1 MQEKGEGYKHS
12 FHNEAVF
19 SITGRIKY
27 AILFQ
32 MSLLMPRLSKR
43 FFTAPG
49 LALTALLGVLLFQP
63 LAALAQQEHAVVRIG
78 VLAFRGHQQAMSR
91 WQPMADYLNT
101 NLPGIYFKIVPLNLQ
116 QVRKATAAED
126 IDFVL
131 TNPGNYVLL
140 ESRYGASRIATL
152 KRHWQGHDYSRFGAV
167 IFSRRDNPDI
177 KSLKDLTGHSLMI
190 VNNHAFGG
198 FQMAWRELKE
208 ADVDPFKDIAELK
221 FNGFPQDNI
230 VYAVMNGK
238 VDAGTIRTGIL
249 ENMALNGKVELDQI
263 RVLENRNVEGFQF
276 LHSTRLY
283 PEWPLAK
290 LKHTS
295 DELASKLVVTLLSAP
310 KGAFSLSGTDW
321 VSWTIPLDYTKVN
334 DLMRELRIGPYL
346 PDAQLSLTKMIE
358 EYAHWLIMIL
368 TVLFGLVL
376 LSIYVLRVNRRLV
389 DTQHILQDEIAER
402 VVAQDKLNEN
412 KRFLEQRVVERT
424 ASLAELNSA
433 LQHSELTLRE
443 LNRIVSEFPVPLEEK
458 IRALIELGR
467 KHFGFS
473 SASLYRRNDDGVS
486 MVMKVGAESAS
497 NTVDEDAILPGGI
510 GIDEFDEML
519 QDDDVVL
526 AEKTFPVVGNAK
538 GEADYLSCVA
548 VKVLVEGRPFGFL
561 CLADDQDVSRNL
573 GEVDRDILQL
583 IADWLGMEIARKQ
596 VGDREQQHLSDL
608 AHVTR
613 LSTMGEMASGLA
625 HELNQPLTA
634 IANYIRGC
642 LRRIDRGNLEV
653 TELSAIMQ
661 QSIHEAERAAEIIRR
676 LRAFVNKEDPHHER
690 VEINKLI
697 VRVCDFLTSE
707 MERKSITLK
716 LSLAENLPV
725 LIVDAIQIE
734 QVLLNLLRNAID
746 AVHTPWQGEKM
757 IEVASSMTQSDMV
770 HIEVRDT
777 GSGLPDGEQQQ
788 IFDPFYTTKDEGMG
802 MGLSISRTI
811 IEAHGGTMYTDTSG
825 QYTIVG
831 FSLPQLET
839 P

>member
-1 MQEKGEGYKHS
+1 M
-12 FHNEAVF
+12 
-19 SITGRIKY
+19 
-27 AILFQ
+27 
-32 MSLLMPRLSKR
+32 
-43 FFTAPG
+43 
-49 LALTALLGVLLFQP
+49 ALLLLSGALFSQALP
-63 LAALAQQEHAVVRIG
+63 ALAQQESIVVRIG

-91 WQPMADYLNT
+91 WQPMADYLNR
-101 NLPGIYFKIVPLNLQ
+101 NLSGIRFKIVPLNLQ
-116 QVRKATAAED
+116 QVRKATADED

-167 IFSRRDNPDI
+167 IFTRRDNPDI
-177 KSLKDLTGHSLMI
+177 KSLKDLKGRSLMI

-198 FQMAWRELKE
+198 FQMAWRELKD
-208 ADVDPFKDIAELK
+208 AGIDPFKDIAELK
-221 FNGFPQDNI
+221 FNGFPQDDI
-230 VYAVMNGK
+230 VHAVMNGK
-238 VDAGTIRTGIL
+238 VDAGTVRTGIL
-249 ENMALNGKVELDQI
+249 ENMALNGEVELERI
-263 RVLENRNVEGFQF
+263 RILKSRNIEDFQF
-276 LHSTRLY
+276 LLSTRLY

-295 DELASKLVVTLLSAP
+295 DALASKLVVALLSAP
-310 KGAFSLSGTDW
+310 KGAFSLSGADW
-321 VSWTIPLDYTKVN
+321 VSWTIPLDYTRVN
-334 DLMRELRIGPYL
+334 ELMRELRIGPYL
-346 PDAQLSLTKMIE
+346 PNAQRSLGETIK
-358 EYAHWLIMIL
+358 EYAHWLIVIL
-368 TVLFGLVL
+368 TVLFGLAL

-402 VVAQDKLNEN
+402 IVAQEKLNEN
-412 KRFLEQRVVERT
+412 KLFLEQRVAERT

-443 LNRIVSEFPVPLEEK
+443 LNRIVSVFPAPLEEK

-467 KHFGFS
+467 KHFGFA
-473 SASLYRRNDDGVS
+473 SASLYRRNDDGISV
-486 MVMKVGAESAS
+486 MMKVGAE
-497 NTVDEDAILPGGI
+497 VDAKTTSGDADDTTMLPGGI
-510 GIDEFDEML
+510 SIDEFDEML
-519 QDDDVVL
+519 QDDNVLL
-526 AEKTFPVVGNAK
+526 AEKSFPVDRDIE
-538 GEADYLSCVA
+538 GEAGLISCVA
-548 VKVLVEGRPFGFL
+548 VKVMVEGRPFGFL

-583 IADWLGMEIARKQ
+583 IADWLGMEVARKQ
-596 VGDREQQHLSDL
+596 VSDREQQHLSDL

-642 LRRIDRGNLEV
+642 QRRIDRGNLET
-653 TELSAIMQ
+653 TELTDILQ
-661 QSIHEAERAAEIIRR
+661 QSVQEAERAAVIIRR
-676 LRAFVNKEDPHHER
+676 LRAFVNKEDPHHEC
-690 VEINKLI
+690 VEINALI
-697 VRVCDFLTSE
+697 SRVTGFLGSE

-716 LSLAENLPV
+716 FSLAENLPV

-746 AVHTPWQGEKM
+746 AVHVPWQGEKV
-757 IEVASSMTQSDMV
+757 IEVASSLVEDDMV
-770 HIEVRDT
+770 HIEVRDS

-825 QYTIVG
+825 QYTTVG
-831 FSLPQLET
+831 LALPQPGDVCE
-839 P
+839 

>member
-1 MQEKGEGYKHS
+1 M
-12 FHNEAVF
+12 N
-19 SITGRIKY
+19 I
-27 AILFQ
+27 
-32 MSLLMPRLSKR
+32 MMPRRPLR
-43 FFTAPG
+43 FFIGPSM
-49 LALTALLGVLLFQP
+49 ALLLLPAVLFFQLQP
-63 LAALAQQEHAVVRIG
+63 ALAQQESAIVRIG

-91 WQPMADYLNT
+91 WQPMAEYLNT
-101 NLPGIYFKIVPLNLQ
+101 NLPGIRFKIVPLNLQ
-116 QVRKATAAED
+116 QVRKATAAEE

-152 KRHWQGHDYSRFGAV
+152 KRHWQGHDYSHFGAV
-167 IFSRRDNPDI
+167 IFTRRDNPEI
-177 KSLKDLTGHSLMI
+177 KSLKDIKGRSLMI

-208 ADVDPFKDIAELK
+208 VGIDPFKDIAELK

-230 VYAVMNGK
+230 VHAVMNGE
-238 VDAGTIRTGIL
+238 VDAGTIRTGLL
-249 ENMALNGKVELDQI
+249 ENMALNGKVELDKI

-276 LHSTRLY
+276 LLSTRLY

-290 LKHTS
+290 LKHTP
-295 DELASKLVVTLLSAP
+295 DELASKIVVALLSAP

-321 VSWTIPLDYTKVN
+321 VSWTIPLDYTNVN
-334 DLMRELRIGPYL
+334 ELMRELRIGPYL
-346 PDAQLSLTKMIE
+346 PDAQPSLSKTIK
-358 EYAHWLIMIL
+358 EYASWLIMIL
-368 TVLFGLVL
+368 SVLFGLAL

-402 VVAQDKLNEN
+402 VVAQEKLNEN

-433 LQHSELTLRE
+433 LQHSEITLRE
-443 LNRIVSEFPVPLEEK
+443 LNRIVSVFPVPLEEK

-467 KHFGFS
+467 KHFGFA
-473 SASLYRRNDDGVS
+473 SASLYRRNEDGISVVL
-486 MVMKVGAESAS
+486 MVGS
-497 NTVDEDAILPGGI
+497 NTGAVATSNIADDTTVFMGGI
-510 GIDEFDEML
+510 GVDEFDEML
-519 QDDDVVL
+519 QDDEVLL
-526 AEKTFPVVGNAK
+526 AEKSFQVDGKAE
-538 GEADYLSCVA
+538 GEVDLLSCVA
-548 VKVLVEGRPFGFL
+548 VKVLVEGKPYGFL

-583 IADWLGMEIARKQ
+583 ITDWLGMEIARKQ

-634 IANYIRGC
+634 IANYLRGC
-642 LRRIDRGNLEV
+642 QRRIDRGNLEV
-653 TELSAIMQ
+653 TELTAIMQ
-661 QSIHEAERAAEIIRR
+661 QSIQEAERAAKIIRR
-676 LRAFVNKEDPHHER
+676 MRAFVNKEDPHHER
-690 VEINKLI
+690 VEINELI
-697 VRVCDFLTSE
+697 TRVSGFLRSE
-707 MERKSITLK
+707 MERKSITLT
-716 LSLAENLPV
+716 LSLAENLPI

-746 AVHTPWQGEKM
+746 AVNVPWQGEKK
-757 IEVASSMTQSDMV
+757 IEVASSMTEAGMLN
-770 HIEVRDT
+770 IEVRDT
-777 GSGLPDGEQQQ
+777 GVGLPDGEQQQ

-825 QYTIVG
+825 QHTIVG
-831 FSLPQLET
+831 VALPQSGDT
-839 P
+839 

>member
-1 MQEKGEGYKHS
+1 M
-12 FHNEAVF
+12 
-19 SITGRIKY
+19 
-27 AILFQ
+27 
-32 MSLLMPRLSKR
+32 
-43 FFTAPG
+43 
-49 LALTALLGVLLFQP
+49 ALLLLPAVLFFQVQP
-63 LAALAQQEHAVVRIG
+63 VSAQQESAVVRIG

-91 WQPMADYLNT
+91 WQPMADYLNA
-101 NLPGIYFKIVPLNLQ
+101 NLPWIRFKIVPLNLQ
-116 QVRKATAAED
+116 QVRKATAAEK

-152 KRHWQGHDYSRFGAV
+152 KRHWLGHDYSRFGAV
-167 IFSRRDNPDI
+167 VFTRRDNPDI
-177 KSLKDLTGHSLMI
+177 KSLKDIKGRSLMI

-208 ADVDPFKDIAELK
+208 VGIDPFKDIAELK

-230 VYAVMNGK
+230 VHAVMNGE
-238 VDAGTIRTGIL
+238 VDAGTIRTGLL
-249 ENMALNGKVELDQI
+249 ENMALNGKVELDKI

-276 LHSTRLY
+276 LLSTRLY

-290 LKHTS
+290 LKHTP
-295 DELASKLVVTLLSAP
+295 DELASKIVVALLSAP

-321 VSWTIPLDYTKVN
+321 VSWTIPLDYSNVN
-334 DLMRELRIGPYL
+334 ELMRELRIGPYL
-346 PDAQLSLTKMIE
+346 PDAQLSLSKTIK
-358 EYAHWLIMIL
+358 EYAYWLIMIL
-368 TVLFGLVL
+368 AVLFGLAL

-402 VVAQDKLNEN
+402 VVAQEKLNEN

-433 LQHSELTLRE
+433 LQHSEITLRE
-443 LNRIVSEFPVPLEEK
+443 LNRIVSVFPVPLEEK

-467 KHFGFS
+467 KHFGFA
-473 SASLYRRNDDGVS
+473 SASLYRRNEDGISVVLMVGSDSGEVATSNIADDT
-486 MVMKVGAESAS
+486 
-497 NTVDEDAILPGGI
+497 TVFMGGI
-510 GIDEFDEML
+510 GVDEFDEML
-519 QDDDVVL
+519 QDDEVLL
-526 AEKTFPVVGNAK
+526 AEKSFQVDGKAE
-538 GEADYLSCVA
+538 GEVDLLSCVA
-548 VKVLVEGRPFGFL
+548 VKVLVEGKPYGFL

-634 IANYIRGC
+634 IANYLRGC
-642 LRRIDRGNLEV
+642 QRRIDRGNLEV
-653 TELSAIMQ
+653 TELTAIMQ
-661 QSIHEAERAAEIIRR
+661 QSIQEAERAAKIIRR
-676 LRAFVNKEDPHHER
+676 MRAFVNKEDPHHER
-690 VEINKLI
+690 IEINELI
-697 VRVCDFLTSE
+697 TRVSGFLRSE
-707 MERKSITLK
+707 MERKSITLA
-716 LSLAENLPV
+716 LSLAENLPI

-746 AVHTPWQGEKM
+746 AVNVPWQGEKK
-757 IEVASSMTQSDMV
+757 IEVASSMTEAGMLN
-770 HIEVRDT
+770 IEVRDT
-777 GSGLPDGEQQQ
+777 GIGLPDGEQQQ

-825 QYTIVG
+825 QHTIVG
-831 FSLPQLET
+831 VALPQSGDT
-839 P
+839 

>member
-1 MQEKGEGYKHS
+1 M
-12 FHNEAVF
+12 
-19 SITGRIKY
+19 
-27 AILFQ
+27 
-32 MSLLMPRLSKR
+32 
-43 FFTAPG
+43 
-49 LALTALLGVLLFQP
+49 ALLLPPAVLLFQVQP
-63 LAALAQQEHAVVRIG
+63 VSAQQESAVVRIG

-101 NLPGIYFKIVPLNLQ
+101 NLPGIRFKIVPLNLQ
-116 QVRKATAAED
+116 QVRKATAAEE

-167 IFSRRDNPDI
+167 VFTRRDNPDI
-177 KSLKDLTGHSLMI
+177 KSLKDLKGRSLMI

-198 FQMAWRELKE
+198 FQMAWRELKD
-208 ADVDPFKDIAELK
+208 AGVDPFKDIAELK

-230 VYAVMNGK
+230 VHAVMSGQ
-238 VDAGTIRTGIL
+238 VDAGTIRSGIL
-249 ENMALNGKVELDQI
+249 ENMALNGKVELDKV

-276 LHSTRLY
+276 LLSTRLY

-290 LKHTS
+290 LKHTQ
-295 DELASKLVVTLLSAP
+295 DELASKLVVALLSAP

-321 VSWTIPLDYTKVN
+321 VSWTIPLDYSHVN
-334 DLMRELRIGPYL
+334 ELMRELRIGPYL
-346 PDAQLSLTKMIE
+346 PDAQQSLSKTIK
-358 EYAHWLIMIL
+358 EYAYWLVMVL
-368 TVLFGLVL
+368 AVLFGLAL

-389 DTQHILQDEIAER
+389 DTQHVLQDEIAER
-402 VVAQDKLNEN
+402 VVAQQKLNEN

-433 LQHSELTLRE
+433 LQHSEITLRE
-443 LNRIVSEFPVPLEEK
+443 LNRIVSVFRVPLEEK

-473 SASLYRRNDDGVS
+473 SASLYRRNEDGISVVLMAGPDSGAATTSNNADDTAMF
-486 MVMKVGAESAS
+486 MV
-497 NTVDEDAILPGGI
+497 GI
-510 GIDEFDEML
+510 GVDEFDEML
-519 QDDDVVL
+519 QDDEVLL
-526 AEKTFPVVGNAK
+526 AEKSFQVDGKVE
-538 GEADYLSCVA
+538 GEVDLISCVA
-548 VKVLVEGRPFGFL
+548 VKVMVEGKPYGFL

-583 IADWLGMEIARKQ
+583 IVDWLGMEIARKQ

-634 IANYIRGC
+634 IANYLRGC
-642 LRRIDRGNLEV
+642 QRRIDRGNLEV
-653 TELSAIMQ
+653 TELTAIMH
-661 QSIHEAERAAEIIRR
+661 QSIQEAERAAKIIRR
-676 LRAFVNKEDPHHER
+676 MRAFVNKEDPHHER

-697 VRVCDFLTSE
+697 TRVSGFLRSE
-707 MERKSITLK
+707 MERKSITLT
-716 LSLAENLPV
+716 LSLAENLPI

-746 AVHTPWQGEKM
+746 AVHVPWQGEKM
-757 IEVASSMTQSDMV
+757 IEVVSYMAQAKMV

-777 GSGLPDGEQQQ
+777 GIGLPEGEQQQ

-811 IEAHGGTMYTDTSG
+811 VEAHGGTMYTETSG
-825 QYTIVG
+825 RYTVVG
-831 FSLPQLET
+831 VALPQSGDI
-839 P
+839 

>member
-1 MQEKGEGYKHS
+1 MTHKMLRRHIRYFFG
-12 FHNEAVF
+12 
-19 SITGRIKY
+19 
-27 AILFQ
+27 
-32 MSLLMPRLSKR
+32 LS
-43 FFTAPG
+43 
-49 LALTALLGVLLFQP
+49 LALMLLPGALFFQVS
-63 LAALAQQEHAVVRIG
+63 ALAQQESVVVRIG
-78 VLAFRGHQQAMSR
+78 VLAFRGHEQAMSR

-101 NLPGIYFKIVPLNLQ
+101 NLPGIRFKIVPLNLQ
-116 QVRKATAAED
+116 QVRKATAAEN

-131 TNPGNYVLL
+131 TNPGNYILL

-152 KRHWQGHDYSRFGAV
+152 KRHWLGHDYSRFGAV
-167 IFSRRDNPDI
+167 IFTRRDNPDI
-177 KSLKDLTGHSLMI
+177 KSLKDLKGRSLMI

-198 FQMAWRELKE
+198 FQMAWRELKD
-208 ADVDPFKDIAELK
+208 AGIDPFKDIAELK

-230 VYAVMNGK
+230 VHAVINGK
-238 VDAGTIRTGIL
+238 VDAGTVRTGIL
-249 ENMALNGKVELDQI
+249 ENMALNGKVELDKI
-263 RVLENRNVEGFQF
+263 RVLESRNIEGFQF
-276 LHSTRLY
+276 LLSTRLY

-290 LKHTS
+290 LKHTP
-295 DELASKLVVTLLSAP
+295 DALASKLVVALLSAP
-310 KGAFSLSGTDW
+310 KGAFSLSDTDW
-321 VSWTIPLDYTKVN
+321 VSWTIPLDYTRVN
-334 DLMRELRIGPYL
+334 ELMRELRIGPYF
-346 PDAQLSLTKMIE
+346 PATQLSLSKTIK
-358 EYAHWLIMIL
+358 EYAHWLVLIL
-368 TVLFGLVL
+368 TVLFGLAL

-402 VVAQDKLNEN
+402 VVAQEKLNEN

-443 LNRIVSEFPVPLEEK
+443 LNRIASVFPVPLEEK

-467 KHFGFS
+467 KHFGFA
-473 SASLYRRNDDGVS
+473 SASLYRRNDEGVS
-486 MVMKVGAESAS
+486 VVMKVGAEFDAAVTP
-497 NTVDEDAILPGGI
+497 NNADEATMLPGGI

-519 QDDDVVL
+519 QDDDVL
-526 AEKTFPVVGNAK
+526 LTEKSFPVDGNAES
-538 GEADYLSCVA
+538 EANLLSCVA

-561 CLADDQDVSRNL
+561 CLADDQDVNRNL

-642 LRRIDRGNLEV
+642 QRRIDRGNLEV
-653 TELSAIMQ
+653 TELTAILQ

-676 LRAFVNKEDPHHER
+676 MRAFVNKEDTHHER
-690 VEINKLI
+690 VKINELI
-697 VRVCDFLTSE
+697 TRVSGFLRSE

-716 LSLAENLPV
+716 LSLAENLPI

-746 AVHTPWQGEKM
+746 AVNAPWQGEKV
-757 IEVASSMTQSDMV
+757 IEVASSMAQADMV

-788 IFDPFYTTKDEGMG
+788 IFDPFYTTKDEGLG

-811 IEAHGGTMYTDTSG
+811 IEAHGGTMYTDSSE

-831 FSLPQLET
+831 LTLPQSGVACE
-839 P
+839 